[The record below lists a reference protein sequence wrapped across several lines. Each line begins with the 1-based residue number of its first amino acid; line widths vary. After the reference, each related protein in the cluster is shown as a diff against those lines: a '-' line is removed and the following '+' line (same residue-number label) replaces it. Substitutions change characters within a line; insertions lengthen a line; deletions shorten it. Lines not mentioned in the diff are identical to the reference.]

1 MIAQASVT
9 AASWRRL
16 TRWAAAACL
25 ALLALG
31 WSFPAHAACPG
42 ASFPCDWDLKR
53 KLTFNNSG
61 QAENLVNVPVLVVLN
76 SSRIDYS
83 QTQNAGQ
90 DLRFTD
96 SDGTTLLAHEIEKWD
111 EAGTSYV
118 WVKVPQIDASSSTDH
133 IWMYYGNPLAP
144 DGQNPTAVWSNGF
157 VGVWHLKE
165 DPSGTAP
172 QMKDSTSS
180 AKHGTSGGAMT
191 SADQVPGKIAGSLDL
206 DGTDDYVSGLVG
218 PTSQHTI
225 SVWFYSHGTQNTDTV
240 NPYDSAGSFLSWEE
254 TGGTHS
260 YDFRFYL
267 PNSDKVTA
275 RWDTATENNTIVAT
289 LSTISHNQWVHA
301 VAVQEAST
309 FRIYLNGVENVN
321 SAISAHLSGTIAG
334 VMGRTFVGTSASYN
348 QYYDGLLD
356 ELRVS
361 NVARSA
367 NWIKAQYLS
376 MTDAFITY
384 GSQEA
389 VSCAPPTFTPCNWSR
404 RRKLTFNNAAQAENL
419 VNFPVLVVLNSSRI
433 DYGQTQNSGQ
443 DLRFTDSDGVTL
455 LAHEIEKWDE
465 AGTSY
470 VWVKV
475 PQIDASSTTD
485 YIWMYYG
492 NATAADGQD
501 PGTVWNNGYVGVWH
515 LGEASNTTRQD
526 STCNNND
533 VTDPT
538 NVAAATG
545 KVGGAADFV
554 PTDYLTISDAA
565 QTGLDLGTQLTLEA
579 WAKGDEVTTNKTFLS
594 KEGAVPNNSYKLRFS
609 SDRFTMVTSL
619 DGTTDNIKNQT
630 GTSVAG
636 TWYYV
641 VGTYNSPTMY
651 LYLNGALNSSLATA
665 GGSVFNGTAPFNI
678 GSKNNGTQPFDG
690 IIDEARV
697 SSVAR
702 SAAWISAQHKSMT
715 DVFITFGT
723 EESQTLTAVSYFTPD
738 AAAAGMHVP
747 VTFVGSFCGASPA
760 VTTSSTDIVVGP
772 SIVTDATGAVVTQ
785 NGKVL
790 STMFFVKPDA
800 RPKTGITVSIDGQA
814 LTQTFDLVIPAP
826 DPNVTSGTSSLWGRT
841 KRGTNVLG
849 GLTVGSGAT
858 LTISKADTDGA
869 TAGNQGYLPAV
880 ILVKGDVNI
889 AGTVDLKGQNGTN
902 GGSNCTGGVG
912 GSGGPGGGGG
922 GGGGV
927 KDATCSGGSG
937 TINVRVS
944 TGSDDAEERLSTGA
958 VNIADSDDLDM
969 VDGATPVFTVGI
981 RFQNITIPQGA
992 TITNAYVEF
1001 TATETKSGTTSL
1013 TFEGQASDNAPTFTT
1028 ATNNITS
1035 RPKTSASV
1043 TWSNVPTWNIGVAY
1057 QAPNLSAII
1066 QEIVDR
1072 TGWASGNSLVIIVS
1086 GSGDRDA
1093 KTYENSSTQ
1102 AALLHVDY
1110 GSSGGSTAASSGA
1123 GFSGGGGG
1131 GSKGTGTGGAGGD
1144 GTNAAG
1150 SAASGTTGGDG
1161 GTALAGATGGGGG
1174 GANTQVAGGDGG
1186 GGGTGDPFGTGG
1198 SGASTDG
1205 ALGGKGGGGGGA
1217 SDATPGGGAG
1227 GGFATAGARGSTDV
1241 DAGYGGDVHGTA
1253 QLVPLAGGSGG
1264 AGGGSDVD
1272 ITSAHRG
1279 GGGGGGAGAVLIYAT
1294 GSVTVS
1300 GTITAAGGNG
1310 GNGYTSGGSS
1320 GGGGGGSGGGIFLHS
1335 GTVTM
1340 SGSPTLMTAGGT
1352 GGTGAAGGA
1361 GGSGRIRID
1370 GLAASATVPGT
1381 AGSKFIGPVIDK
1393 LVGTNVTGRADGG
1406 ATVTLYVYDQT
1417 GAQVS
1422 GSPYTTSA
1430 SGSSG
1435 TVGTWTISNV
1445 TFPSGTGYLAV
1456 KQSSGS
1462 YAVFG
1467 PGRPT
1472 KGLHLINWREVY

>member
-1 MIAQASVT
+1 MIAKASVT
-9 AASWRRL
+9 AESWRRL
-16 TRWAAAACL
+16 TRWGVGACL
-25 ALLALG
+25 LLLALG
-31 WSFPAHAACPG
+31 WPSPARAACPG
-42 ASFPCDWDLKR
+42 ASFPCDWDFKR
-53 KLTFNNSG
+53 KLTFNNAG
-61 QAENLVNVPVLVVLN
+61 QLENLVNVPVLVVLN
-76 SSRIDYS
+76 SGRIDYS
-83 QTQNAGQ
+83 QTQNQGQ

-118 WVKVPQIDASSSTDH
+118 WVKVPQIDGSSTTDH

-144 DGQNPTAVWSNGF
+144 DGQNPTAVWSNGY
-157 VGVWHLKE
+157 VGVWHLSE
-165 DPSGTAP
+165 ASNTTR
-172 QMKDSTSS
+172 MDSTSNNNDLS
-180 AKHGTSGGAMT
+180 DVNTVAAAT
-191 SADQVPGKIAGSLDL
+191 GKIAGGADFINANNEKLTIADAAQTGLDPTGNVITFSAWAKPSAL
-206 DGTDDYVSGLVG
+206 NTVSSVIDKLISTGDGYRLRYHDSNKFNCSVHNAAVSVGAIQPTVVSTGTWYHVTCVYDGTQLKQYLDAVNNITTTGSSGIGNSTTQLDVG
-218 PTSQHTI
+218 ARGAGQTFP
-225 SVWFYSHGTQNTDTV
+225 GT
-240 NPYDSAGSFLSWEE
+240 
-254 TGGTHS
+254 
-260 YDFRFYL
+260 
-267 PNSDKVTA
+267 
-275 RWDTATENNTIVAT
+275 
-289 LSTISHNQWVHA
+289 
-301 VAVQEAST
+301 
-309 FRIYLNGVENVN
+309 
-321 SAISAHLSGTIAG
+321 
-334 VMGRTFVGTSASYN
+334 
-348 QYYDGLLD
+348 LD
-356 ELRVS
+356 EVRIET
-361 NVARSA
+361 VARSGD
-367 NWIKAQYLS
+367 WIKAQYLS

-389 VSCAPPTFTPCNWSR
+389 VSCPPPQAFTPCSWSR

-419 VNFPVLVVLNSSRI
+419 TNFPVLVVLNSSRI
-433 DYGQTQNSGQ
+433 DYGQTQNAGQ

-485 YIWMYYG
+485 HIWMYYG
-492 NATAADGQD
+492 NATAPDGQD
-501 PGTVWNNGYVGVWH
+501 AGAVWSNGYAGVWH
-515 LGEASNTTRQD
+515 LGEGSNTTRQD

-554 PTDYLTISDAA
+554 PTDYLTLSDAA
-565 QTGLDLGTQLTLEA
+565 ATGLELGTQFTLEA
-579 WAKGDEVTTNKTFLS
+579 WAKGDEVTSNKVILS
-594 KEGAVPNNSYKLRFS
+594 KEVSPNNSYKLRFS
-609 SDRFTMVTSL
+609 SDRFTVTNSF
-619 DGTTDNIKNQT
+619 DGTADNIVNQT

-641 VGTYNSPTMY
+641 VGVYNSPNLD
-651 LYLNGALNSSLATA
+651 LYLNGAWNRNLATA

-715 DVFITFGT
+715 DVFITFGAA
-723 EESQTLTAVSYFTPD
+723 EVQGSAVSYFTPD
-738 AAAAGMHVP
+738 AAAAGMNIP
-747 VTFVGSFCGASPA
+747 VTFVGSFCSAPT
-760 VTTSSTDIVVGP
+760 VTTSSADIVVGS

-785 NGKVL
+785 DGKIL
-790 STMFFVKPDA
+790 STMFFIKPDA
-800 RPKTGITVSIDGQA
+800 RPKTGITVTVDGTT
-814 LTQTFDLVIPAP
+814 LSQTFDLVIPAP
-826 DPNVTSGTSSLWGRT
+826 DPNITSGTSSLWGRT

-849 GLTVGSGAT
+849 GLTVGASGT
-858 LTISKADTDGA
+858 LTISKADTDAG

-889 AGTVDLKGQNGTN
+889 AGTVDLKGQNGTDGAASCS
-902 GGSNCTGGVG
+902 GGTGGA
-912 GSGGPGGGGG
+912 GGPGGGGG

-927 KDATCSGGSG
+927 KDGTCTGASG
-937 TINVRVS
+937 TINVRIS
-944 TGSDDAEERLSTGA
+944 TGTDDAEQYTADGTMQLSDT
-958 VNIADSDDLDM
+958 DDLDM
-969 VDGATPVFTVGI
+969 VDTGASNPKTVGV
-981 RFQNITIPQGA
+981 RFQNITIPQGSA
-992 TITNAYVEF
+992 ITNAYIEF
-1001 TATETKSGTTSL
+1001 TATQNKSGTTSL
-1013 TFEGQASDNAPTFTT
+1013 TFHGEASDNAPTFASASWNISTRTT
-1028 ATNNITS
+1028 
-1035 RPKTSASV
+1035 TSASV
-1043 TWSNVPTWNIGVAY
+1043 TWSSVPSWSSNLAY
-1057 QAPNLSAII
+1057 QTPNLSAVI

-1072 TGWASGNSLVIIVS
+1072 SGWASGNSLVIIVS

-1110 GSSGGSTAASSGA
+1110 GQSGSSTAAPAGA

-1144 GTNAAG
+1144 GSNAAG
-1150 SAASGTTGGDG
+1150 SPASGTTGGGG
-1161 GTALAGATGGGGG
+1161 GTAMGGATGGGGG
-1174 GANTQVAGGDGG
+1174 MANTQAAGGDGG

-1205 ALGGKGGGGGGA
+1205 ATGGKGGGGGGA

-1227 GGFATAGARGSTDV
+1227 GGFATTGARGSTDV

-1264 AGGGSDVD
+1264 AGGAPDVD

-1279 GGGGGGAGAVLIYAT
+1279 GGGGGAGGAIQIYAT
-1294 GSVTVS
+1294 GSVTLT
-1300 GTITAAGGNG
+1300 GTITAQGGNG

-1320 GGGGGGSGGGIFLHS
+1320 GGGGGGSGGAILLQS
-1335 GTVTM
+1335 GTVTA
-1340 SGSPTLMTAGGT
+1340 SGTLTTAGGT

-1381 AGSKFIGPVIDK
+1381 AGSKFIGPVIDT
-1393 LVGTNVTGRADGG
+1393 LVDRTVKGRADGG

-1422 GSPYTTSA
+1422 GSPYTASA

-1435 TVGTWTISNV
+1435 IVGTWTISNV

>member
-1 MIAQASVT
+1 MRTLPTIKRTWPLVG
-9 AASWRRL
+9 
-16 TRWAAAACL
+16 RWAAAASL
-25 ALLALG
+25 ALLTLG
-31 WSFPAHAACPG
+31 WSFPASAACG
-42 ASFPCDWDLKR
+42 GSFPCDWDFKR
-53 KLTFNNSG
+53 KLTFNNAG
-61 QAENLVNVPVLVVLN
+61 QLENLVNVPVLVVLN

-118 WVKVPQIDASSSTDH
+118 WVKVPQIDGSSSTDH
-133 IWMYYGNPLAP
+133 IWMFYGNPLAP

-289 LSTISHNQWVHA
+289 PSTISHNQWVHA

-389 VSCAPPTFTPCNWSR
+389 VTCPPPAPFAPCSWQK

-419 VNFPVLVVLNSSRI
+419 MNFPVLVVLNSSRI
-433 DYGQTQNSGQ
+433 DYGLTQNAGQ

-485 YIWMYYG
+485 HIWMFYG
-492 NATAADGQD
+492 NATVADGQD
-501 PGTVWNNGYVGVWH
+501 PGAVWSNGYAGVWH
-515 LGEASNTTRQD
+515 LGEASDTTRAD
-526 STCNNND
+526 STCSNND
-533 VTDPT
+533 VADPAT
-538 NVAAATG
+538 FTVSAATG
-545 KVGGAADFV
+545 KIGTAADF
-554 PTDYLTISDAA
+554 DIENSEYLTISDAA
-565 QTGLDLGTQLTLEA
+565 QTGLDLGTQFTLEA
-579 WAKGDEVTTNKTFLS
+579 WVKAASTTGSCCRVFLGKS
-594 KEGAVPNNSYKLRFS
+594 GGTGQSSYQLRWS
-609 SDRFTMVTSL
+609 DDRFTLRLSF
-619 DGTTDNIKNQT
+619 DGTNSSILNQT
-630 GTSVAG
+630 GSVG
-636 TWYYV
+636 INTWYYV
-641 VGTYNSPTMY
+641 VGVYNNPNLD
-651 LYLNGALNSSLATA
+651 LYLDGSLNRSLAGL
-665 GGSVFNGTAPFNI
+665 GGAVFNSTAVFNI
-678 GSKNNGTQPFDG
+678 GARHNPVDPFDG
-690 IIDEARV
+690 IIDEGRV
-697 SSVAR
+697 SNVAR

-715 DVFITFGT
+715 DVFITYGT
-723 EESQTLTAVSYFTPD
+723 AGGAGASVSYYSPD

-747 VTFVGSFCGASPA
+747 VTFVGSFCTAPT
-760 VTTSSTDIVVGP
+760 VTTSSSDIVVGP

-785 NGKVL
+785 NGTVL

-800 RPKTGITVSIDGQA
+800 RPKNGITVTVDGTT
-814 LTQTFDLVIPAP
+814 LSQTFDLVIPAP
-826 DPNVTSGTSSLWGRT
+826 DPNISSGTGTLSGRT
-841 KRGTNVLG
+841 DRGTTVLG
-849 GLTVGSGAT
+849 GLTVGASGT
-858 LTISKADTDGA
+858 LSISKTDSDGA
-869 TAGNQGYLPAV
+869 TAGNQGYLPPV

-889 AGTVDLKGQNGTN
+889 AGTVDVKGQDGTN
-902 GGSNCTGGVG
+902 GGASCAGGTGGA
-912 GSGGPGGGGG
+912 GGPGGGGG

-927 KDATCSGGSG
+927 NDGTCSGGSG

-944 TGSDDAEERLSTGA
+944 TGSDDAEEVLSSGL
-958 VNIADSDDLDM
+958 VNISDSDDLDM
-969 VDGATPVFTVGI
+969 VDGQTPVRTIGI

-992 TITNAYVEF
+992 TITNAYLEF
-1001 TATETKSGTTSL
+1001 TASEAKSGTTSL

-1028 ATNNITS
+1028 ATNDITS
-1035 RPKTSASV
+1035 RPKSSASV
-1043 TWSNVPTWNIGVAY
+1043 TWSSVPSWSTGVAY
-1057 QAPNLSAII
+1057 QTPNLSAII
-1066 QEIVDR
+1066 EEIVNR
-1072 TGWASGNSLVIIVS
+1072 SGWASGNSLVIIVT

-1093 KTYENSSTQ
+1093 KTYENSSAQ

-1110 GSSGGSTAASSGA
+1110 GATGGSTAASGGA
-1123 GFSGGGGG
+1123 GRSGGGGG
-1131 GSKGTGTGGAGGD
+1131 ASQGTGTGGAGGD
-1144 GTNAAG
+1144 GSGAVGN
-1150 SAASGTTGGDG
+1150 AASGTTGGDG
-1161 GTALAGATGGGGG
+1161 GTALGGATGGGGASG
-1174 GANTQVAGGDGG
+1174 TKDAG
-1186 GGGTGDPFGTGG
+1186 GGGTGNPFGTGG
-1198 SGASTDG
+1198 RGGVGDLAGGAAG
-1205 ALGGKGGGGGGA
+1205 EGGGGGGVGSSTA
-1217 SDATPGGGAG
+1217 GGGGG
-1227 GGFATAGARGSTDV
+1227 GGFATAG
-1241 DAGYGGDVHGTA
+1241 
-1253 QLVPLAGGSGG
+1253 
-1264 AGGGSDVD
+1264 
-1272 ITSAHRG
+1272 
-1279 GGGGGGAGAVLIYAT
+1279 
-1294 GSVTVS
+1294 VTRL
-1300 GTITAAGGNG
+1300 TTTPA
-1310 GNGYTSGGSS
+1310 
-1320 GGGGGGSGGGIFLHS
+1320 
-1335 GTVTM
+1335 
-1340 SGSPTLMTAGGT
+1340 
-1352 GGTGAAGGA
+1352 
-1361 GGSGRIRID
+1361 
-1370 GLAASATVPGT
+1370 
-1381 AGSKFIGPVIDK
+1381 
-1393 LVGTNVTGRADGG
+1393 RADSS
-1406 ATVTLYVYDQT
+1406 TVM
-1417 GAQVS
+1417 
-1422 GSPYTTSA
+1422 
-1430 SGSSG
+1430 
-1435 TVGTWTISNV
+1435 
-1445 TFPSGTGYLAV
+1445 PSLC
-1456 KQSSGS
+1456 
-1462 YAVFG
+1462 
-1467 PGRPT
+1467 R
-1472 KGLHLINWREVY
+1472 